1 MKWNKWH
8 LILILFVFTS
18 CHRTKNTIPDTML
31 SGQVVIAAD
40 EALLPLIKAQ
50 IDVFQGFYNYATIDC
65 KFVSEYDAINL
76 LLQEKTRLAIVARPL
91 NQKENDFLKS
101 KQILPESIPLA
112 YDAVALIVHPENQP
126 ISLNISQIAQIM
138 SGSITDWGQLSV
150 TGKSGTI
157 QLVFDSEA
165 SGVIRYMN
173 EKLSLNNK
181 ISGDIKFAGDSRKVI
196 EQVTANSNAIGFIGF
211 NWLSEFENIKVQET
225 LTKVSLVAVS
235 ATVSTASQP
244 NSFVPSVSSIFNN
257 TYPLIRKVYAIYT
270 DPSASLAKGF
280 LSHLTS
286 ERGQKIIYRCG
297 LKPENDFQRSIS
309 IKKDL

>member
-157 QLVFDSEA
+157 QLVFDAEA

>member
-18 CHRTKNTIPDTML
+18 CHRTKNAIPDTML

-157 QLVFDSEA
+157 QLVFDAEA

-280 LSHLTS
+280 LSHLMS